1 MPRTNLG
8 KNKLLIE
15 TESLLRDDFP
25 LYMRIGDVMQ
35 AIGTKKNTIARELV
49 SGLTVYRFGKT
60 DKWRRDDVA
69 RRIFE
74 SATRGLQ

>member
-15 TESLLRDDFP
+15 TEALLKEDFP
-25 LYMRIGDVMQ
+25 LYMRIGDVMR

-49 SGLTVYRFGKT
+49 AGLTTYRFGKT

-69 RRIFE
+69 RRIYE
-74 SATRGLQ
+74 SARGYLR

>member
-1 MPRTNLG
+1 
-8 KNKLLIE
+8 
-15 TESLLRDDFP
+15 
-25 LYMRIGDVMQ
+25 MRIGDVMQ